1 MQKQI
6 FLYFLTILIL
16 IKKLNFK
23 TNNTHFI
30 KEFLNDKIYELS
42 DMTFEDTINAGK
54 YYKWCLIFYL
64 KTCGHCKRAKNAR
77 DKIFKKVTDPK
88 LRFAQLETEEN
99 MVTNL
104 RFNVTGVPYIVLIEN
119 NTMLELE
126 KYPNEENLLNF
137 CQSNFSDFKN
147 EIVPYPKPIGMGKV
161 SWIIFRESINGLVH
175 QINYYLKKY
184 GINHQMNFNEFIII
198 VILLLIVG
206 GFLEYYI
213 LSKCFNDNYEEAIK
227 KQIELLEKNEK
238 NKNYKEIEKNN
249 KENDDKENKNKKEMN
264 EEDKIKEE
272 EKKEKEFKEK
282 NKKNKNSNKREHKEK
297 KD

>member
-6 FLYFLTILIL
+6 FLYFLTILII

-42 DMTFEDTINAGK
+42 DMTFEDSINAGK
-54 YYKWCLIFYL
+54 YYKWCVIFYL

-77 DKIFKKVTDPK
+77 DKIFKKVSDPK
-88 LRFAQLETEEN
+88 VRFAQLETEEN
-99 MVTNL
+99 MITNI
-104 RFNVTGVPYIVLIEN
+104 RFNVTAVPYIVLIEN
-119 NTMLELE
+119 NSMLELE

-137 CQSNFSDFKN
+137 CQSNFSNFEK
-147 EIVPYPKPIGMGKV
+147 EIIPYPKPIGMGKV
-161 SWIIFRESINGLVH
+161 SWIMFRETINGLIH

-184 GINHQMNFNEFIII
+184 GINHQMNFNEFLILA
-198 VILLLIVG
+198 LLLLVIG

-213 LSKCFNDNYEEAIK
+213 LSMCMNDNYEEEIK
-227 KQIELLEKNEK
+227 KQIELIEKNEK
-238 NKNYKEIEKNN
+238 IKKS
-249 KENDDKENKNKKEMN
+249 KNKKEKDKKENNDKKELN
-264 EEDKIKEE
+264 EEDKIKKE
-272 EKKEKEFKEK
+272 EKIEKQFKEK
-282 NKKNKNSNKREHKEK
+282 NENDKNDNKKEQKEK

>member
-6 FLYFLTILIL
+6 FLYFLTILLL
-16 IKKLNFK
+16 IKKLNLK
-23 TNNTHFI
+23 TNNSHFN

-99 MVTNL
+99 MITNL
-104 RFNVTGVPYIVLIEN
+104 RFNITGVPYIVLIEDN
-119 NTMLELE
+119 KMLELE

-137 CQSNFSDFKN
+137 CQSNFSDFEK

-161 SWIIFRESINGLVH
+161 SWIIFRETINGLVQ

-184 GINHQMNFNEFIII
+184 GINHQMNFNEFIIL
-198 VILLLIVG
+198 VILFLIVG

-213 LSKCFNDNYEEAIK
+213 LSMCFNDNYEEAIK
-227 KQIELLEKNEK
+227 KQIELMEKNEK
-238 NKNYKEIEKNN
+238 NKKNKYNKKN
-249 KENDDKENKNKKEMN
+249 KENDDKENNDKKELN
-264 EEDKIKEE
+264 EEDKIKKE

-282 NKKNKNSNKREHKEK
+282 NEKNEDNNKKEHKEK

>member
-6 FLYFLTILIL
+6 FLYFLTILII

-23 TNNTHFI
+23 TNNTHFN

-54 YYKWCLIFYL
+54 YYKWCIIFYL

-77 DKIFKKVTDPK
+77 DKIFKKVSDPK
-88 LRFAQLETEEN
+88 VRFAQLETEEN
-99 MVTNL
+99 MITNI
-104 RFNVTGVPYIVLIEN
+104 RFNVTAVPYIVLIEN
-119 NTMLELE
+119 NSMLELE

-137 CQSNFSDFKN
+137 CQSNFSNFEK
-147 EIVPYPKPIGMGKV
+147 EIIPYPKPIGMGKV
-161 SWIIFRESINGLVH
+161 SWIMFRETINGLIH

-184 GINHQMNFNEFIII
+184 GINHQMNFNEFLILA
-198 VILLLIVG
+198 VLLLVIG

-213 LSKCFNDNYEEAIK
+213 LSMCMNDNYEEEIK
-227 KQIELLEKNEK
+227 KQIELIEKNEK
-238 NKNYKEIEKNN
+238 IKKSKNKKEKDEQ
-249 KENDDKENKNKKEMN
+249 ENDDKKELN

-272 EKKEKEFKEK
+272 EKIEKQFKEK
-282 NKKNKNSNKREHKEK
+282 NENDKNNNKKDQKEK
-297 KD
+297 ND

>member
-54 YYKWCLIFYL
+54 YYKWCIIFYL

-77 DKIFKKVTDPK
+77 DKIFKKVSDPK
-88 LRFAQLETEEN
+88 VRFAQLETEEN
-99 MVTNL
+99 MITNI
-104 RFNVTGVPYIVLIEN
+104 RFNITAVPYIVLIEN
-119 NTMLELE
+119 NSMLELE

-137 CQSNFSDFKN
+137 CQSNFSNFEK
-147 EIVPYPKPIGMGKV
+147 EIIPYPKPIGMGKV
-161 SWIIFRESINGLVH
+161 SWIMFRETINSLIH

-184 GINHQMNFNEFIII
+184 GINHQMDFNEFLILA
-198 VILLLIVG
+198 VLLLVIG

-213 LSKCFNDNYEEAIK
+213 LSMCMNDNYEEEIK
-227 KQIELLEKNEK
+227 KQIELIEKNEK
-238 NKNYKEIEKNN
+238 IKKSKNKKEKD
-249 KENDDKENKNKKEMN
+249 KQENDDKKELN

-272 EKKEKEFKEK
+272 EKIEKQFKEK
-282 NKKNKNSNKREHKEK
+282 NENDKNNNKKDQKEK
-297 KD
+297 ND

>member
-54 YYKWCLIFYL
+54 YYKWCIIFYL

-77 DKIFKKVTDPK
+77 DKIFKKVSDPK
-88 LRFAQLETEEN
+88 VRFAQLETEEN
-99 MVTNL
+99 MITNI
-104 RFNVTGVPYIVLIEN
+104 RFNITAVPYIVLIEN
-119 NTMLELE
+119 NSMLELE

-137 CQSNFSDFKN
+137 CQSNFSNFEK
-147 EIVPYPKPIGMGKV
+147 EIIPYPKPIGMGKV
-161 SWIIFRESINGLVH
+161 SWIMFRETINGLIH

-184 GINHQMNFNEFIII
+184 GINHQMDFNEFLILA
-198 VILLLIVG
+198 VLLLVIG

-213 LSKCFNDNYEEAIK
+213 LSMCMNDNYEEEIK
-227 KQIELLEKNEK
+227 KQIELIEKKEKIKKSK
-238 NKNYKEIEKNN
+238 NKKEKDEQ
-249 KENDDKENKNKKEMN
+249 ENDDKKELN

-272 EKKEKEFKEK
+272 EKIEKQFKEK
-282 NKKNKNSNKREHKEK
+282 NENDKNNNKKDQKEK
-297 KD
+297 ND

>member
-54 YYKWCLIFYL
+54 YYKWCIIFYL

-77 DKIFKKVTDPK
+77 DKIFKKVNAPK
-88 LRFAQLETEEN
+88 VRFAQLETEEN
-99 MVTNL
+99 MITNI
-104 RFNVTGVPYIVLIEN
+104 RFNITAVPYIVLIEN
-119 NTMLELE
+119 NSMLELE

-137 CQSNFSDFKN
+137 CQSNFSNFEK
-147 EIVPYPKPIGMGKV
+147 EIIPYPKPIGMGKV
-161 SWIIFRESINGLVH
+161 SWIMFRETINSLIH

-184 GINHQMNFNEFIII
+184 GINHQMDFNEFLILA
-198 VILLLIVG
+198 VLLLVIG

-213 LSKCFNDNYEEAIK
+213 LSMCMNDNYEEEIK
-227 KQIELLEKNEK
+227 KQIELIEKNEK
-238 NKNYKEIEKNN
+238 IKKSKNKKEKD
-249 KENDDKENKNKKEMN
+249 KQENDDKKELN

-272 EKKEKEFKEK
+272 EKIEKQFKEK
-282 NKKNKNSNKREHKEK
+282 NENDKNNNKKDQKEK
-297 KD
+297 ND

>member
-54 YYKWCLIFYL
+54 YYKWCIIFYL

-77 DKIFKKVTDPK
+77 DKIFKKVSDPK
-88 LRFAQLETEEN
+88 VRFAQLETEEN
-99 MVTNL
+99 MITNI
-104 RFNVTGVPYIVLIEN
+104 RFNVTAVPYIVLIEN
-119 NTMLELE
+119 NSMLELE

-137 CQSNFSDFKN
+137 CQSNFSNFEK
-147 EIVPYPKPIGMGKV
+147 EIIPYPKPIGMGKV
-161 SWIIFRESINGLVH
+161 SWIMFRETINGLIH

-184 GINHQMNFNEFIII
+184 GINHQMNFNEFLILA
-198 VILLLIVG
+198 VLLLVIG

-213 LSKCFNDNYEEAIK
+213 LSMCMNDNYEEEIK
-227 KQIELLEKNEK
+227 KQIELIEKNEK
-238 NKNYKEIEKNN
+238 IKKSKNKKEKDEQ
-249 KENDDKENKNKKEMN
+249 ENDDKKELN

-272 EKKEKEFKEK
+272 EKIEKQFKEK
-282 NKKNKNSNKREHKEK
+282 NENDKNNNKKDQKEK
-297 KD
+297 ND

>member
-54 YYKWCLIFYL
+54 YYKWCIIFYL

-77 DKIFKKVTDPK
+77 DKIFKKVSDPK
-88 LRFAQLETEEN
+88 VRFAQLETEEN
-99 MVTNL
+99 MITNI
-104 RFNVTGVPYIVLIEN
+104 RFNVTAVPYIVLIEN
-119 NTMLELE
+119 NSMLELE

-137 CQSNFSDFKN
+137 CQSNFSNFEK
-147 EIVPYPKPIGMGKV
+147 EIIPYPKPIGMGKV
-161 SWIIFRESINGLVH
+161 SWIMFRETINGLIH

-184 GINHQMNFNEFIII
+184 GINHQMNFNEFLILA
-198 VILLLIVG
+198 VLLLVIG

-213 LSKCFNDNYEEAIK
+213 LSMCMNDNYEEEIK
-227 KQIELLEKNEK
+227 KQIELIEKNEK
-238 NKNYKEIEKNN
+238 IKKSKNKKEKD
-249 KENDDKENKNKKEMN
+249 KQENDDKKELN

-272 EKKEKEFKEK
+272 EKIEKQFKEK
-282 NKKNKNSNKREHKEK
+282 NENDKNNNKKDQKEK
-297 KD
+297 ND

>member
-16 IKKLNFK
+16 IKKLKFK
-23 TNNTHFI
+23 TNNSHFN

-99 MVTNL
+99 MITNI
-104 RFNVTGVPYIVLIEN
+104 RFNITAVPYIVLIEN
-119 NTMLELE
+119 NSMLELE

-137 CQSNFSDFKN
+137 CQSNFSNFEK
-147 EIVPYPKPIGMGKV
+147 EIIPYPKPIGMGKV
-161 SWIIFRESINGLVH
+161 SWIMFRETINGLIH

-184 GINHQMNFNEFIII
+184 GINHQMNFNEFLILA
-198 VILLLIVG
+198 VLLLVIG
-206 GFLEYYI
+206 GFLEYYL
-213 LSKCFNDNYEEAIK
+213 LSLCLNDKYEEEIK
-227 KQIELLEKNEK
+227 KQIELIEKNEK
-238 NKNYKEIEKNN
+238 IKKS
-249 KENDDKENKNKKEMN
+249 KNKKEKDKKENNDKKELN

-272 EKKEKEFKEK
+272 EKIEKQFKEK
-282 NKKNKNSNKREHKEK
+282 NENDKNDNKKEQKEK

>member
-6 FLYFLTILIL
+6 FLYFLTILLL
-16 IKKLNFK
+16 IKKLNLK
-23 TNNTHFI
+23 TNNSHFN

-99 MVTNL
+99 MITNL
-104 RFNVTGVPYIVLIEN
+104 RFNITGVPYIVLIEDN
-119 NTMLELE
+119 KMLELE

-137 CQSNFSDFKN
+137 CQSNFSDFEK

-161 SWIIFRESINGLVH
+161 SWIIFRETINGLVQ

-184 GINHQMNFNEFIII
+184 GINHQMNFNEFIIL
-198 VILLLIVG
+198 VILFLIVG

-213 LSKCFNDNYEEAIK
+213 LSMCFNDNYEEAIK
-227 KQIELLEKNEK
+227 KQIELMEKNEK
-238 NKNYKEIEKNN
+238 NKKNKYNKKN
-249 KENDDKENKNKKEMN
+249 KENDDKKELN

-272 EKKEKEFKEK
+272 EKIEKQFKEK
-282 NKKNKNSNKREHKEK
+282 NENDKNNNKKDQKEK
-297 KD
+297 ND

>member
-6 FLYFLTILIL
+6 FLYFLTILII

-23 TNNTHFI
+23 TNNTHFN

-54 YYKWCLIFYL
+54 YYKWCIIFYL

-99 MVTNL
+99 MITNL
-104 RFNVTGVPYIVLIEN
+104 RFNITGVPYIVLIEDN
-119 NTMLELE
+119 KMLELE

-137 CQSNFSDFKN
+137 CQSNFSDFEK

-161 SWIIFRESINGLVH
+161 SWIIFRETINGLVQ

-184 GINHQMNFNEFIII
+184 GINHQMNFNEFIIL
-198 VILLLIVG
+198 VLLFLIIG

-213 LSKCFNDNYEEAIK
+213 LSMCFNDNYEEAIK
-227 KQIELLEKNEK
+227 QQIELMEKNEK
-238 NKNYKEIEKNN
+238 NKKNKYNKKN
-249 KENDDKENKNKKEMN
+249 KENDDKENNDKNELN
-264 EEDKIKEE
+264 EEEKIKKE

-282 NKKNKNSNKREHKEK
+282 NEKNEDNNKKEHKEK

>member
-54 YYKWCLIFYL
+54 YYKWCIIFYL

-77 DKIFKKVTDPK
+77 DKIFKKVSDPK
-88 LRFAQLETEEN
+88 VRFAQLETEEN
-99 MVTNL
+99 MITNI
-104 RFNVTGVPYIVLIEN
+104 RFNITAVPYIVLIEN
-119 NTMLELE
+119 NSMLELE

-137 CQSNFSDFKN
+137 CQSNFSNFEK
-147 EIVPYPKPIGMGKV
+147 EIIPYPKPIGMGKV
-161 SWIIFRESINGLVH
+161 SWIMFRETINGLIH

-184 GINHQMNFNEFIII
+184 GINHQMDFNEFLILA
-198 VILLLIVG
+198 VLLLVIG

-213 LSKCFNDNYEEAIK
+213 LSMCMNDNYEEEIK
-227 KQIELLEKNEK
+227 KQIELIEKNEK
-238 NKNYKEIEKNN
+238 IKKSKNKKEKDEQ
-249 KENDDKENKNKKEMN
+249 ENDDKKELN

-272 EKKEKEFKEK
+272 EKIEKQFKEK
-282 NKKNKNSNKREHKEK
+282 NENDKNNNKKDQKEK
-297 KD
+297 ND

>member
-42 DMTFEDTINAGK
+42 DMAFEDTINAGK
-54 YYKWCLIFYL
+54 YYKWCIIFYL
-64 KTCGHCKRAKNAR
+64 KTCGNCKRAKNAR
-77 DKIFKKVTDPK
+77 DKIFKKVSDPK
-88 LRFAQLETEEN
+88 VRFAQLETEEN
-99 MVTNL
+99 MITNI
-104 RFNVTGVPYIVLIEN
+104 RFNVTAVPYIVLIVN
-119 NTMLELE
+119 NSMLELE

-137 CQSNFSDFKN
+137 CQSNFSNFEK
-147 EIVPYPKPIGMGKV
+147 EIIPYPKPIGMGKV
-161 SWIIFRESINGLVH
+161 SWIMFRETINGLIH

-184 GINHQMNFNEFIII
+184 GINHQMNFNEFLILA
-198 VILLLIVG
+198 VLLLVIG

-213 LSKCFNDNYEEAIK
+213 LSMCMNDNYEEEIK
-227 KQIELLEKNEK
+227 KQIELIEKNEK
-238 NKNYKEIEKNN
+238 IKKSKNKKEKD
-249 KENDDKENKNKKEMN
+249 KQENDDKKELN

-272 EKKEKEFKEK
+272 EKIEKQFKEK
-282 NKKNKNSNKREHKEK
+282 NENDKNNNKKDQKEK
-297 KD
+297 ND